1 MPPFFLLAIAF
12 FLFFLLN
19 LPFGKT
25 NASSS
30 HLSWRNFFGIWP
42 WVFAES
48 RAQVQVDTKNDQRQ
62 SLVGTKAFGQNNF
75 AWGEMRN

>member
-1 MPPFFLLAIAF
+1 MPPFFLLQPTLAMAF

-30 HLSWRNFFGIWP
+30 HLSRRNFFGIWP

-48 RAQVQVDTKNDQRQ
+48 RAETPRMIGVKAWSEPKLLAKII
-62 SLVGTKAFGQNNF
+62 SLGV
-75 AWGEMRN
+75 R